1 MDKSFLKIAGI
12 KCDAPGCDYR
22 EDDIPMEDYEEWL
35 DRECPEC
42 GANLL
47 TEADL
52 NTVKILMAT
61 VALANKLEDNDGDLG
76 PRVQGNIEMDGSG
89 EIKFKDMKLKD

>member
-22 EDDIPMEDYEEWL
+22 EDDVPMEDYEEWL

-52 NTVKILMAT
+52 NTVKMM
-61 VALANKLEDNDGDLG
+61 VAMVSIANKIDLPEDTPMVEAELEMNGTG
-76 PRVQGNIEMDGSG
+76 AVE
-89 EIKFKDMKLKD
+89 FKDIKVKK